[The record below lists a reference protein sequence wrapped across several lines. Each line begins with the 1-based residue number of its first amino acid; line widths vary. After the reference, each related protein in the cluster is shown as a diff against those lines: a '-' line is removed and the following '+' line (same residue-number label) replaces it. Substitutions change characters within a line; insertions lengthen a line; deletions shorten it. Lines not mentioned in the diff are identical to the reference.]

1 MLLRKIAAHF
11 DCAVTSVWVALK
23 QINFTLK
30 KMISLRNKIQRK
42 SLKRLVD
49 NVFSGLQLS
58 QDK

>member
-11 DCAVTSVWVALK
+11 DWAVTSVWAALK

-30 KMISLRNKIQRK
+30 KMTSLRNKIQRK